1 MDDKLKFQSSGVSI
15 KEADVFYGKNH
26 VIKNI
31 SIDIKPG
38 EFFTFLGPS
47 GCGKTTLLRLVAGF
61 ESASKGKVIIGEND
75 VTTLPPWKRN
85 VGMVFQNYA
94 LWPHMTV
101 FKNVAFGLEQKKI
114 DKKQIFDLVKNSL
127 ELVGLEGYEN
137 RRPSQLSGG
146 QQQRVALARTLV
158 VKPTI
163 LLLDEPLS
171 NLDAKLRI
179 QMRKDILKLQRK
191 LGITTIFVTHDQ
203 EEANVMSDR
212 MAIINNGNLE
222 QLGEP
227 EFLYNNPINSFTA
240 NFLGTTNTLEGE
252 VIKKDGKLKFV
263 SKENIEIENVN
274 FKEGKC
280 KILLRPQ
287 NFYINNKENEDQ
299 IIRLKGTIIEKEFMG
314 NIIRY
319 TVNVKENKIFVDIVQ
334 EYNSSTYKINDEI
347 ELSFKVSKLRF
358 IK

>member
-1 MDDKLKFQSSGVSI
+1 MDNKLNFQTGVSI
-15 KEADVFYGKNH
+15 KDVDVFYGKNH

-47 GCGKTTLLRLVAGF
+47 GCGKTTLLRLIAGF
-61 ESASKGKVIIGEND
+61 ESASKGKIIIGEND

-94 LWPHMTV
+94 LWPHMTEL
-101 FKNVAFGLEQKKI
+101 KNVSFGLEQKKI

-179 QMRKDILKLQRK
+179 QMRKDILNLQRK
-191 LGITTIFVTHDQ
+191 VGITTIFVTHDQ
-203 EEANVMSDR
+203 EEANVLSDR
-212 MAIINNGNLE
+212 MAIINNGIVE

-227 EFLYNNPINSFTA
+227 EYLYNNPINSFTA

-252 VIKKDGKLKFV
+252 VIKRQEKLKFI
-263 SKENIEIENVN
+263 SKESIEIENVN

-287 NFYINNKENEDQ
+287 NFYINNKENKDE
-299 IIRLKGTIIEKEFMG
+299 IIRLKGRIVEKEFLG

-319 TVNVKENKIFVDIVQ
+319 TVNVKEKKIFVDIVQ
-334 EYNSSTYKINDEI
+334 EYNSPTHKIHEEI
-347 ELSFKVSKLRF
+347 ELSFNVTKLRF